1 MGWTYDDEGAVLSGP
16 VTLDK
21 AWETGAGKLKPKPK
35 PKKADPADEIV
46 EADLSRPI
54 RPYNIRESFQSGD
67 RIAHKT
73 LGEGVVQGVTGRGK
87 IAVLFGE
94 EKKLLIHER
103 P

>member
-1 MGWTYDDEGAVLSGP
+1 M
-16 VTLDK
+16 
-21 AWETGAGKLKPKPK
+21 
-35 PKKADPADEIV
+35 
-46 EADLSRPI
+46 EADLTRPI
-54 RPYNIRESFQSGD
+54 RTYNIRESFDPGD

-103 P
+103 Q